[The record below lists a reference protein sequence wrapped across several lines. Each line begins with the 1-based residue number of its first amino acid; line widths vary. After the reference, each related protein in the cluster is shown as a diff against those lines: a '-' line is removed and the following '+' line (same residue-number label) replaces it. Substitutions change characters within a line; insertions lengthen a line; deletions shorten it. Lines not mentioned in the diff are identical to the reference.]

1 MLSFLPLF
9 YFCSYNAKKFF
20 FGLTVSLETDIYI
33 SVRRISCHFYAV
45 VYQSTYNQKNTM
57 ITAIIASVTPFVAA
71 QPVDT
76 VVAMPETPVAT
87 YNWSDQNAKTII
99 SDEDA
104 KNGAMGTF
112 SSGGVGQPRVVDD
125 WNLA

>member
-1 MLSFLPLF
+1 
-9 YFCSYNAKKFF
+9 
-20 FGLTVSLETDIYI
+20 
-33 SVRRISCHFYAV
+33 
-45 VYQSTYNQKNTM
+45 M

-104 KNGAMGTF
+104 KNGAMGSF
-112 SSGGVGQPRVVDD
+112 SSGGAGQPRVVDD

>member
-1 MLSFLPLF
+1 
-9 YFCSYNAKKFF
+9 
-20 FGLTVSLETDIYI
+20 
-33 SVRRISCHFYAV
+33 
-45 VYQSTYNQKNTM
+45 M

-76 VVAMPETPVAT
+76 TATMPKAPFAT

-104 KNGAMGTF
+104 KNGAMGSF
-112 SSGGVGQPRVVDD
+112 SSGGYGQPRVVDD